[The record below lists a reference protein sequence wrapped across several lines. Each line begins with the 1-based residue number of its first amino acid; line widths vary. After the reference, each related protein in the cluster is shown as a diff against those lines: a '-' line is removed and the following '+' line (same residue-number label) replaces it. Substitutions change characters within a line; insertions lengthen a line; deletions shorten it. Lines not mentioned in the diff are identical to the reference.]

1 MVHLIVRHT
10 PKSMRMY
17 SKILLQT
24 CATDFALLT
33 INLLFHQYM
42 FTTDKGESEVIAGGL
57 ITFNG
62 TQNRGLNL
70 LAWDWKQTMGF
81 YYIIIACTIAYMIII
96 TLAFLMD
103 KLLNER
109 LKLGASSALTVKMI
123 EINKQIS
130 RNLII
135 QYYRKTFVNGFKRIV
150 RLLNYL
156 HSNDQT

>member
-33 INLLFHQYM
+33 NTLLFHQYM

-70 LAWDWKQTMGF
+70 LAW
-81 YYIIIACTIAYMIII
+81 
-96 TLAFLMD
+96 
-103 KLLNER
+103 R
-109 LKLGASSALTVKMI
+109 LRHANSVHAEAAQIRPVKVPAAASDSF
-123 EINKQIS
+123 S
-130 RNLII
+130 RGSKCL
-135 QYYRKTFVNGFKRIV
+135 FV
-150 RLLNYL
+150 
-156 HSNDQT
+156 